1 MSNTYYKENFINKV
15 DMEYIFNG
23 QLRDQF
29 IVYIV
34 IEGKYPGGSY
44 ETLDSDKKEIIQQA
58 AK

>member
-1 MSNTYYKENFINKV
+1 
-15 DMEYIFNG
+15 MESIFNG